1 MTKRPSKIDMRNP
14 LAPVF
19 PARDAAPDVLI
30 ATVVALAL
38 FGASLAV
45 AGVVL

>member
-14 LAPVF
+14 LAPVY

-38 FGASLAV
+38 LGVSLAV
-45 AGVVL
+45 TGVVL